1 MHTSFKDFNP
11 ITQALFFLS
20 VLIITMFN
28 MHPIL
33 LVISLAASAVYTG
46 YTGGIGALVASIK
59 LMAVTSIMIIII
71 NPLISHEG
79 ITVLTRLPDGNEL
92 TLESVIFASAAALMM
107 SCTVE
112 WFYCVNRIFTSDR
125 IIYLFGRITPKLA
138 LMISMTLNFIS
149 KFRVHFAEI
158 RSARYAIEKNDS
170 SFRIA
175 SKMNNSVKII
185 SSMLQWSAE
194 NAVDTADSMKSRGYG
209 IKKRTSYTRMKITCA
224 DVIYIL
230 LIAAADSILA
240 WLIMSGALGSSY
252 YPYFEIEYNGI
263 QTVSGYIIYGL
274 LCMMP
279 IITDVKGELKWRCL
293 ISKV

>member
-1 MHTSFKDFNP
+1 
-11 ITQALFFLS
+11 
-20 VLIITMFN
+20 
-28 MHPIL
+28 
-33 LVISLAASAVYTG
+33 
-46 YTGGIGALVASIK
+46 
-59 LMAVTSIMIIII
+59 
-71 NPLISHEG
+71 
-79 ITVLTRLPDGNEL
+79 
-92 TLESVIFASAAALMM
+92 
-107 SCTVE
+107 
-112 WFYCVNRIFTSDR
+112 
-125 IIYLFGRITPKLA
+125 
-138 LMISMTLNFIS
+138 
-149 KFRVHFAEI
+149 
-158 RSARYAIEKNDS
+158 
-170 SFRIA
+170 
-175 SKMNNSVKII
+175 
-185 SSMLQWSAE
+185 MLQWSAE